1 MRQIWQASQG
11 HLQLILFDPYIWR
24 TCIATLVPVSWQH
37 GVLTLAAPDQCVRDV
52 CAIRLNRLIQREVSL
67 EAGRPVTVHY
77 IVTETSH
84 AL

>member
-11 HLQLILFDPYIWR
+11 HLQLILFD
-24 TCIATLVPVSWQH
+24 
-37 GVLTLAAPDQCVRDV
+37 CVRDV